1 MIDVM
6 AEPSLLVQMEVG
18 VVLYATQKIMTDI
31 IPLEVSRIAQLKV
44 YTLQVIIYTIAKAL
58 NRL

>member
-1 MIDVM
+1 M

-18 VVLYATQKIMTDI
+18 VVLYATQNIMTDI